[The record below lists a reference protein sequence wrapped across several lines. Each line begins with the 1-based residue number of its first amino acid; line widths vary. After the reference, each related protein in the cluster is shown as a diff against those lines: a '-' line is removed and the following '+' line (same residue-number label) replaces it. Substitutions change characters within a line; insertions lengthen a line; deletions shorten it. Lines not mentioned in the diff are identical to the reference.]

1 MFQQALKSSTVFVV
15 VLIVALSL
23 CALNA
28 APRNG
33 QASTQTVTG
42 CLQNGLESGGF
53 FIIAN
58 GEKHWELYPSGGVS
72 LAGHVGQT
80 VTVTGVPAGRTAGQE
95 EKSQGFEKKEMGD
108 KQHADLLISDVKVV
122 SQTCSK

>member
-1 MFQQALKSSTVFVV
+1 MFQQALKSSTLV
-15 VLIVALSL
+15 VLLVALAV

-28 APRNG
+28 APRTG

-42 CLQNGLESGGF
+42 CLQKGLESGGF

-58 GEKHWELYPSGGVS
+58 GEKHWELYPASGVS
-72 LAGHVGQT
+72 LAEHVGQT
-80 VTVTGVPAGRTAGQE
+80 ITVTGVPAGRTSAQE
-95 EKSQGFEKKEMGD
+95 EKSQAFEKKEMGD
-108 KQHADLLISDVKVV
+108 KQHADLMISDVKVV